1 MLRHLIIYAEICIF
15 SYQLWMKLSENYNL
29 FSFFISRKKK
39 KSLVTFF
46 SSVDSFSFSWNFLC
60 YAFWI
65 LHPNHLPFPSWFLS
79 LYIFPQCFEGRLEFC
94 LLNYLFW
101 SQEWPESSNCLLNC
115 LVGKLCYILYFQNV
129 SFGLNLHKCYYYFCQ
144 VIISF

>member
-1 MLRHLIIYAEICIF
+1 MHLFLPALNEIEWELQ
-15 SYQLWMKLSENYNL
+15 SV
-29 FSFFISRKKK
+29 FFLHFKGKK